1 MRQVRHDRAPVIAAL
16 LVGALALACGHRH
29 AAAPTRAPAI
39 AATTTTTTVKVSM
52 EEARALPVG
61 AYSGRDGRDICGPYF
76 DGPYPGVLRILA
88 TGLPDDPT
96 RPPPRGIGA
105 PLSPE
110 FIEHDHWF

>member
-16 LVGALALACGHRH
+16 LVGALALACGHQRRT
-29 AAAPTRAPAI
+29 APAPAWTPAPTMARISP
-39 AATTTTTTVKVSM
+39 

-61 AYSGRDGRDICGPYF
+61 AQDGRGRDICGIYF
-76 DGPYPGVLRILA
+76 GGPYPGALRILA